1 MLVVRLV
8 EGHQLNAVSFG
19 IALGG
24 GLIAACLF
32 DGLML
37 LFHWLGRHYA
47 KRQKEVLASC
57 SLSSLPKSKESSNLP
72 AIVLN
77 P

>member
-1 MLVVRLV
+1 MKRFVISFLAFSTAMLVVRLV
-8 EGHQLNAVSFG
+8 EGHELNAGSFG

-37 LFHWLGRHYA
+37 LFQRLFHWLGRHYA
-47 KRQKEVLASC
+47 KRQKEV
-57 SLSSLPKSKESSNLP
+57 
-72 AIVLN
+72 
-77 P
+77 

>member
-1 MLVVRLV
+1 MKSFITSFLAFSTAVLVVRLV
-8 EGHQLNAVSFG
+8 EGHQLNAVTFG

-37 LFHWLGRHYA
+37 LFQRLSHWLGRHYA
-47 KRQKEVLASC
+47 KRHEKA
-57 SLSSLPKSKESSNLP
+57 
-72 AIVLN
+72 
-77 P
+77 

>member
-1 MLVVRLV
+1 MKSFITSFLAFSAAILVVRLV

-37 LFHWLGRHYA
+37 IFQRLFHWLGRYYA
-47 KRQKEVLASC
+47 KRDEQA
-57 SLSSLPKSKESSNLP
+57 
-72 AIVLN
+72 
-77 P
+77 

>member
-37 LFHWLGRHYA
+37 LFQRLFHWLGRDYA
-47 KRQKEVLASC
+47 KRQKEV
-57 SLSSLPKSKESSNLP
+57 
-72 AIVLN
+72 
-77 P
+77 